1 MWPPLLN
8 IFPWFFHGGP
18 VTPSSSFAHMGI
30 WIKDRKERTFENIDH
45 SRRTALGG
53 GGLLV
58 TQWLF
63 SQLDSLWPNPLNL
76 FSPFHRS
83 DTFSLVSFL
92 FWAVSIFLGSHFLQ
106 EWMWIGIYPYIAVYQ
121 NKYTGPFGFKGF
133 VGVTMGKQKG
143 IQKINNMK
151 ELWSLQKPYICVQ
164 LYPYPVPRWVDGC
177 FSAPEGGALI
187 RAPPFSTS
195 SLPYLFPQ
203 TRASF
208 PEGLSF
214 QMCKYSRMSTCS
226 RSGTSLCGDEVAL
239 KTWYLC
245 CNVKTLKT

>member
-1 MWPPLLN
+1 MWLPLLN
-8 IFPWFFHGGP
+8 IFPRFFHGGP

-143 IQKINNMK
+143 IQKLTTWRSYEVSKNLTFVSNFILIQYPDGLMAAFLLLRV
-151 ELWSLQKPYICVQ
+151 ELSSELLLSAPLPSLIFFHR
-164 LYPYPVPRWVDGC
+164 PVPP
-177 FSAPEGGALI
+177 SP
-187 RAPPFSTS
+187 RACLSRCVSTAACRHVAEVGPAFVGMR
-195 SLPYLFPQ
+195 L
-203 TRASF
+203 
-208 PEGLSF
+208 LSRHDT
-214 QMCKYSRMSTCS
+214 YVVT
-226 RSGTSLCGDEVAL
+226 
-239 KTWYLC
+239 
-245 CNVKTLKT
+245 